1 MRYEVEQSPRGGWS
15 VRAAGFGRPLSTHDT
30 EDEARAA
37 ADELAHRETDP
48 GQVAEVLD
56 AAAERVRL
64 RDGSEVRIRPVVP
77 ADRKLFVEG
86 FERFGM
92 ESRQARFLGLK
103 KQLTEADLDY
113 LTQVDHADHEAI
125 GAIDVA
131 SGAGVGVARMMR
143 DPKCPG
149 ECAEAAVAV
158 VDEWHGRGLGGLLL
172 ARLVA
177 RARELGIER
186 FLAVL
191 RTDNRAMLTLFE
203 RTGDVRVRDREGGV
217 TTIEVEL
224 PLDGPEGALGAALRS
239 AAAGRIEALPESG
252 T

>member
-30 EDEARAA
+30 EDEANEA
-37 ADELAHRETDP
+37 ADQLARHDADP
-48 GQVAEVLD
+48 DQVASVLD

-77 ADRKLFVEG
+77 ADRRLFVEG

-103 KQLTEADLDY
+103 KKLSDSELDF

-125 GAIDVA
+125 GAVDVE
-131 SGAGVGVARMMR
+131 SGAGVAVARMMR

-158 VDEWHGRGLGGLLL
+158 VDEWQGRGLGGVLL

-177 RARELGIER
+177 RARELGIDR
-186 FLAVL
+186 YLAVL
-191 RTDNRAMLTLFE
+191 RTDNRAMLTLFQ

-224 PLDGPEGALGAALRS
+224 PIDGPEGALAAALRS
-239 AAAGRIEALPESG
+239 AADGRVEALAGSSG
-252 T
+252 

>member
-15 VRAAGFGRPLSTHDT
+15 VRAAGFGRPLSAHDT
-30 EDEARAA
+30 EEDARAA
-37 ADELAHRETDP
+37 ADELAQHETDP
-48 GQVAEVLD
+48 DQVAEVLD
-56 AAAERVRL
+56 AAAEKVRL
-64 RDGSEVRIRPVVP
+64 RDGSEARIRPVVP
-77 ADRKLFVEG
+77 ADRKLFIEG

-92 ESRQARFLGLK
+92 ESRQARFLGQK
-103 KQLTEADLDY
+103 KQLTDAELDF
-113 LTQVDHADHEAI
+113 LTQIDHADHEAI

-131 SGAGVGVARMMR
+131 TGAGVGVARMMR

-158 VDEWHGRGLGGLLL
+158 VDEWQGRGLGGLLL

-191 RTDNRAMLTLFE
+191 RTDNRAMLTLFQ
-203 RTGDVRVRDREGGV
+203 RTGDLRVRDREGGV

-224 PLDGPEGALGAALRS
+224 PVDGPDGALGAALRS
-239 AAAGRIEALPESG
+239 AAAGRIEALAQSG
-252 T
+252 G